1 MQGVENRFGNV
12 DSSVVKDLA
21 VVRVFVVD
29 V

>member
-1 MQGVENRFGNV
+1 MQGVENRLGKV
-12 DSSVVKDLA
+12 DSSVVNDLA